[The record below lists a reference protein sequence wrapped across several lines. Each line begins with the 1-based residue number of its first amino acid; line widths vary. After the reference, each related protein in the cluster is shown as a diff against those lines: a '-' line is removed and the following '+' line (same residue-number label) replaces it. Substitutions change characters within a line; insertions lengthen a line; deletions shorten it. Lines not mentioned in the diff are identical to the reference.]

1 MPEPGDELVQQ
12 RLAKLKRIREKGI
25 DPYPHRY
32 HRSHTTQEA
41 VALFEGL
48 EKSVMPLPLTATAQG
63 VHHTQETVQIAG
75 RVASF
80 RSMGKASFL
89 DLRDGSGKIQVYLR
103 KDRLGEEKY
112 ALLKE
117 MDLGDFLG
125 VSGAMFR
132 TKTGEV
138 TVEASDCLLL
148 AKSVRTPPE
157 KWHGLVDVEKRYR
170 QRYLDLMS
178 SEEVRTIFRVRSKT
192 ISILRRFLDSRG
204 FMEVETPIL
213 LPLAAGAMA
222 RPFATRHHALD
233 RELFLRIATELHLK
247 RLIVGGFDKVY
258 EIGRV
263 FRNEGIDIQHNPEF
277 TTLESYEA
285 YADYND
291 VMAMVEQ
298 MFGSIAQEV
307 ASNLKL
313 PWGDQTIDL
322 TPPWRRLPL
331 REAIKEA
338 CGVDFQEYPDSASLG
353 ERMVSMGVPVERN
366 ASRGRLID
374 KLLSTYV
381 EPSLLQPTF
390 LVDYP
395 LDMSPLA
402 KRKPED
408 PTLVERFEAYIG
420 GMEIANAF
428 TELNDPIDQRE
439 RFVEQERMRKEMGDQ
454 EFDRLDEDFLVAI
467 EHGMP
472 PTGGLGVGIDR
483 MVMLLTNQRSIREV
497 ILFPQMRTK

>member
-25 DPYPHRY
+25 DPYPRRY
-32 HRSHTTQEA
+32 CRSHTAQEA
-41 VALFEGL
+41 VVLFEGL
-48 EKSVMPLPLTATAQG
+48 EKQG
-63 VHHTQETVQIAG
+63 VHHTQETVQVAG
-75 RVASF
+75 RIISL
-80 RSMGKASFL
+80 RGMGKASFL
-89 DLRDGSGKIQVYLR
+89 DLCDGSGKIQVYLR
-103 KDRLGEEKY
+103 KDRLGEERY

-117 MDLGDFLG
+117 LDLGDFLG
-125 VSGAMFR
+125 VSGTMFR

-138 TVEASDCLLL
+138 TVEASDCQVL
-148 AKSVRTPPE
+148 AKSVRPPPE

-178 SEEVRTIFRVRSKT
+178 SEEVRSIFRVRSKT
-192 ISILRRFLDSRG
+192 LSTLRRFLDSQG

-222 RPFATRHHALD
+222 RPFATQHHALD
-233 RELFLRIATELHLK
+233 RELYLRIATELHLK
-247 RLIVGGFDKVY
+247 RLIVGGFDKVC

-263 FRNEGIDIQHNPEF
+263 FRNEGIDVQHNPEF

-291 VMAMVEQ
+291 VMTMVEQ
-298 MFGSIAQEV
+298 MFGYIAQEV
-307 ASNLKL
+307 VGTVKL
-313 PWGDQTIDL
+313 LWGDQTVDL
-322 TPPWRRLPL
+322 TPPWRRVPL
-331 REAIKEA
+331 REAIKDA
-338 CGVDFQEYPDSASLG
+338 CGVDFQEYPDANSLG
-353 ERMVSMGVPVERN
+353 ECMVSMGVSIERN

-381 EPSLLQPTF
+381 EPTLLQPTF
-390 LVDYP
+390 LLDYP

-402 KRKPED
+402 KRKPD
-408 PTLVERFEAYIG
+408 DSTLVERFEAYIG
-420 GMEIANAF
+420 GMEVANAF

-439 RFVEQERMRKEMGDQ
+439 RFIEQERLRKELGDE